1 VRRCFSTSLAER
13 EIDVARGVSISGGG
27 FVVWLPVGSGATRAS
42 SSSDWAGAGNEC
54 ASDEAADGGEA
65 VDGGEGD
72 NCAGTGGEG
81 DDCPFGMSGV
91 ADVPAAPGVFE
102 SESCTHKRP

>member
-27 FVVWLPVGSGATRAS
+27 FVVWLPVGS
-42 SSSDWAGAGNEC
+42 
-54 ASDEAADGGEA
+54 AAD
-65 VDGGEGD
+65 GEGD
-72 NCAGTGGEG
+72 NCAGAGGEG
-81 DDCPFGMSGV
+81 DNCPFGMSGV